1 MKAPSGTQYVIESAG
16 YRAVVTESGG
26 ALRDLTFEGRP
37 LIEGFA
43 EDAMAD
49 GGRGQLLMP
58 WPNRIRDG
66 RYSFGGQQ
74 QQLALTEPS
83 RQNASHGLVRWVAWS
98 VVAHEA
104 DRLELSYF
112 LPAQT
117 GYPWALDLR
126 VTYAVGSDGLHV
138 TQAATNLA
146 TTTAPYA
153 SGAHPYLVAGEGE
166 CGLWELTLQAQTYLK
181 TDPDRLLPTGR
192 GPAAEILYDDDPDPI
207 GMMVLNHAVTDLRR
221 DETGIAAVSLVSDQ
235 GNGHGVALWVD
246 EHHKWL
252 QVYTGEDTKTPRA
265 SVAVE
270 PMTAPP
276 DAFNS
281 GDDLVTLEPGATFA
295 AAWGIRALPEKRR
308 SGLVLGH
315 DGA

>member
-1 MKAPSGTQYVIESAG
+1 MKPPSGDQQVIESAG
-16 YRAVVTESGG
+16 YRAVITESGG
-26 ALRDLTFEGRP
+26 ALRELSFEGRA

-66 RYSFGGQQ
+66 RYSFGGKE

-98 VVAHEA
+98 VVSHEV

-126 VTYAVGSDGLHV
+126 VTYEVDPDGLRV

-146 TTTAPYA
+146 DSPVPYA
-153 SGAHPYLVAGEGE
+153 SGAHPYLVAGDGSCDE
-166 CGLWELTLQAQTYLK
+166 WELELSARTYLA
-181 TDPDRLLPTGR
+181 TDPDRLLPTSRSPIEDLHLDPGI
-192 GPAAEILYDDDPDPI
+192 AEPI
-207 GMMVLNHAVTDLRR
+207 GGTVLNHALTDMVRNQDGTATVLMR
-221 DETGIAAVSLVSDQ
+221 SDY
-235 GNGHGVALWVD
+235 GYGPGVALWVD
-246 EHHKWL
+246 EHHRWL

-265 SVAVE
+265 SVAIE

-281 GDDLVTLEPGATFA
+281 GDDLVVLQPAETFA
-295 AAWGIRALPEKRR
+295 ARWGIRAL
-308 SGLVLGH
+308 
-315 DGA
+315 